1 MRLLACAFLVTAS
14 NAGFLSYEL
23 RQNKLRTQVGKT
35 SAGAEY
41 VPGSDGTYAQNYQD
55 KWIAAV
61 ARHNGWDQ
69 TGGFFLDLGAFDG
82 LKCSNTAL
90 VEKTFG
96 WKGICV
102 EPRPVLG
109 AFNQRNCILVER
121 ALSDQTGK
129 KVKFYGT
136 PGSQIQHIGKQSIN
150 STHDLGEVIE
160 TLNIPDL
167 LSCVNSP
174 QEAQGRCHGVHGH
187 TPIPSFINFISV
199 DVEGQGWNVLKKF
212 PFDTVKV
219 GAWIVEHP
227 SAPEQDI
234 LKKHGYIDVPVQ
246 NPGVDRY
253 YIQPQFW
260 DDSLVQKDWRI
271 HPPGSSGC

>member
-1 MRLLACAFLVTAS
+1 MART
-14 NAGFLSYEL
+14 
-23 RQNKLRTQVGKT
+23 LRTTRT
-35 SAGAEY
+35 SGLQPLHATMAGTRLAVFFSILERLMASSVATQPLWKRPLAGRVFVWSHAQSLGLSINAIASLLS
-41 VPGSDGTYAQNYQD
+41 VPCLIRQA
-55 KWIAAV
+55 
-61 ARHNGWDQ
+61 
-69 TGGFFLDLGAFDG
+69 
-82 LKCSNTAL
+82 
-90 VEKTFG
+90 
-96 WKGICV
+96 
-102 EPRPVLG
+102 
-109 AFNQRNCILVER
+109 
-121 ALSDQTGK
+121 K